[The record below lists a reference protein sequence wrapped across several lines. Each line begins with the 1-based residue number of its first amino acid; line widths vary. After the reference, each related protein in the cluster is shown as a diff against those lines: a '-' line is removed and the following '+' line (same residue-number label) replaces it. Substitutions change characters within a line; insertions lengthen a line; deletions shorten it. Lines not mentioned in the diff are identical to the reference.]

1 MIDSSN
7 KNLKDLSNNLLDHEQ
22 KEIDLVEFLAIISNG
37 KWIIGWVTLTI
48 LLLGVAKAF
57 LEQPT
62 YKADVI
68 MQVEE
73 KTKTLIG
80 MKQLLK

>member
-57 LEQPT
+57 FRATHL
-62 YKADVI
+62 
-68 MQVEE
+68 
-73 KTKTLIG
+73 
-80 MKQLLK
+80 

>member
-48 LLLGVAKAF
+48 LLLI
-57 LEQPT
+57 LS
-62 YKADVI
+62 
-68 MQVEE
+68 
-73 KTKTLIG
+73 
-80 MKQLLK
+80 QLSQLQLVHK